1 MKADIKKQSVI
12 LRPAKPDFSE
22 GLQFAHYLD
31 QAAEGFFRFML
42 GRESE
47 SIIATAFIDSGHT
60 LSHENVVFAEV
71 DTKIVGM
78 SSTFTEKQH
87 RTFSEEPLLR
97 AARRNAIRLKLV
109 RTLFAPVW
117 RILETIPEGD
127 FYLQGIAIEPELR
140 GTGIGSIL
148 MDDIE
153 NRAKASESNRLSLD
167 VSVKNDGA
175 RRLYKRLGMVES
187 SMWPNS
193 RFLPTVFI
201 RMCKYLH

>member
-1 MKADIKKQSVI
+1 MKAAIKEQSVF

-22 GLQFAHYLD
+22 GLQFAYYLD
-31 QAAEGFFRFML
+31 QASEGFFRFVL

-47 SIIATAFIDSGHT
+47 SIIATAFIDSSHA

-71 DTKIVGM
+71 GTKIVGM
-78 SSTFTEKQH
+78 SSSFTEKQH
-87 RTFSEEPLLR
+87 RSFSEAPLLR
-97 AARRNAIRLKLV
+97 AARRNAIRLRLV

-127 FYLQGIAIEPELR
+127 LYIQGIAIEPALR
-140 GTGIGSIL
+140 GAGIASIL
-148 MDDIE
+148 MNDIE
-153 NRAKASESNRLSLD
+153 SRAKASKSNRLSLD
-167 VSVKNDGA
+167 VSAKNDGA
-175 RRLYKRLGMVES
+175 RRVYKRHGMVES

-201 RMCKYLH
+201 RMSKYI

>member
-1 MKADIKKQSVI
+1 MKTDIKKHSVL

-22 GLQFAHYLD
+22 GLQFAYYLD

-42 GRESE
+42 GSDSE
-47 SIIATAFIDSGHT
+47 SIIATAFIDSSHS

-71 DTKIVGM
+71 DTKVVGM

-87 RTFSEEPLLR
+87 RTFSDEPLLR
-97 AARRNAIRLKLV
+97 AARNAIRLKLV
-109 RTLFAPVW
+109 RTLFAPLW
-117 RILETIPEGD
+117 RVLETIPEGD
-127 FYLQGIAIEPELR
+127 FYLLGVAIEPELR
-140 GTGIGSIL
+140 GAGIGSIL
-148 MDDIE
+148 MNDIE

-167 VSVKNDGA
+167 VSAKNDGA

-201 RMCKYLH
+201 RMSKYL

>member
-1 MKADIKKQSVI
+1 MKTDIKEHSVL

-22 GLQFAHYLD
+22 GLQFAYYLD

-42 GRESE
+42 GSDSE
-47 SIIATAFIDSGHT
+47 SIIATAFIDSSHS

-71 DTKIVGM
+71 DTKVVGM

-87 RTFSEEPLLR
+87 RTFSDEPLLR
-97 AARRNAIRLKLV
+97 AARNAIRLKLV
-109 RTLFAPVW
+109 RTLFAPLW
-117 RILETIPEGD
+117 RVLETIPEGD
-127 FYLQGIAIEPELR
+127 FYLLGVAIEPELR
-140 GTGIGSIL
+140 GAGIGSIL
-148 MDDIE
+148 MNDIE

-167 VSVKNDGA
+167 VSEKNDGA

-201 RMCKYLH
+201 RMSKYL

>member
-1 MKADIKKQSVI
+1 MNIKEQSI
-12 LRPAKPDFSE
+12 LLRPAKPEFGE

-31 QAAEGFFRFML
+31 QAAEGFFRVML

-60 LSHENVVFAEV
+60 LSYENVIFAEV

-78 SSTFTEKQH
+78 SSTFTAKQH
-87 RTFSEEPLLR
+87 RMFSDEPLR
-97 AARRNAIRLKLV
+97 QAAKRNAIRLKLV

-127 FYLQGIAIEPELR
+127 FYVQGIAIEPEHR
-140 GTGIGSIL
+140 GAGIGSLL

-153 NRAKASESNRLSLD
+153 NRAQASESNRLSL
-167 VSVKNDGA
+167 VLCPGNNFKKTA
-175 RRLYKRLGMVES
+175 
-187 SMWPNS
+187 
-193 RFLPTVFI
+193 
-201 RMCKYLH
+201 

>member
-1 MKADIKKQSVI
+1 MKTDIKKHSVL

-22 GLQFAHYLD
+22 GLQFAYYLD

-42 GRESE
+42 GSDSE
-47 SIIATAFIDSGHT
+47 SIIATAFIDSSHS

-71 DTKIVGM
+71 DTKVVGM

-87 RTFSEEPLLR
+87 RTFSDEPLLR
-97 AARRNAIRLKLV
+97 AARNAIRLKLV
-109 RTLFAPVW
+109 RTLFAPLW
-117 RILETIPEGD
+117 RVLETIPEGD
-127 FYLQGIAIEPELR
+127 FYLLGVAIEPELR
-140 GTGIGSIL
+140 GAGIGSIL
-148 MDDIE
+148 MNDIE

-167 VSVKNDGA
+167 VSAKNDGA

-201 RMCKYLH
+201 RMSQYL

>member
-12 LRPAKPDFSE
+12 LRTAEPDFRE

-47 SIIATAFIDSGHT
+47 SIIATAFINSNHT
-60 LSHENVVFAEV
+60 LSYENVVFAEV
-71 DTKIVGM
+71 DAKIVGM
-78 SSTFTEKQH
+78 CSTFTENQQ

-97 AARRNAIRLKLV
+97 AAGKNVIRLKLV
-109 RTLFAPVW
+109 RTLFAPLW
-117 RILETIPEGD
+117 RVLETIPEGD
-127 FYLQGIAIEPELR
+127 FYLQGIAIDPELR
-140 GTGIGSIL
+140 GTGIGSLL
-148 MDDIE
+148 MNEIE
-153 NRAKASESNRLSLD
+153 NRAKASESVRLSLD

-175 RRLYKRLGMVES
+175 RRFYTRFGMVES
-187 SMWPNS
+187 SRWPNS

-201 RMCKYLH
+201 RMSKYL